1 MKALLLAGLL
11 SGCAAAPN
19 TVRTAVQH
27 QSHLSQHFDG
37 SRENLGAQLLN
48 VTAQWRFGHWFAE
61 VGESY
66 NLSPDTRRGWVDYC
80 RGGICG
86 NRELTTVSAGYV
98 FEVKP

>member
-1 MKALLLAGLL
+1 MKALIACLLL

-19 TVRTAVQH
+19 TVRTDVQH
-27 QSHLSQHFDG
+27 VSHLSQHFDG
-37 SRENLGAQLLN
+37 SDHNYGAELLN

-66 NLSPDTRRGWVDYC
+66 NLSPESRTDWIDYC

-86 NRELTTVSAGYV
+86 NREITTVSAGYV
-98 FEVKP
+98 FQVKP

>member
-1 MKALLLAGLL
+1 MACLL

-37 SRENLGAQLLN
+37 SHQNLGAQLLN

-66 NLSPDTRRGWVDYC
+66 NLSTDTRRGWVDYC
-80 RGGICG
+80 RGGLCG
-86 NRELTTVSAGYV
+86 NRELTTLSAGYV